1 MKTLWSP
8 WRSKYIETF
17 SEECAKGEDSCC
29 FICDAVKNTSN
40 DKSGLVV
47 ARFEEVIVLMNKYPY
62 NSGHLLVAPN
72 RHTGDILDLS
82 ATELGA
88 LNIACQKSVE
98 ILTKL
103 YNPNGFNIGA
113 NLGECAG
120 AGLPGHL
127 HYHVLPRWIGDTS
140 FVSTLSDTK
149 VISFDM
155 ETMYDL
161 IRNAFITE

>member
-8 WRSKYIETF
+8 WRSQYIDTF
-17 SEECAKGEDSCC
+17 SDESSKADENC
-29 FICDAVKNTSN
+29 FICRAIENTEDN
-40 DKSGLVV
+40 REGLVV
-47 ARFEEVIVLMNKYPY
+47 ARFENVIVLMNKYPY

-72 RHTGDILDLS
+72 RHIGDILKLTPD
-82 ATELGA
+82 ELCS

-103 YNPNGFNIGA
+103 YKPDGFNIGA

-127 HYHVLPRWIGDTS
+127 HYHVLPRWKGDTS

-155 ETMYDL
+155 ETMYNL
-161 IRNAFITE
+161 IRNAFNSK

>member
-8 WRSKYIETF
+8 WRSQYIDTF
-17 SEECAKGEDSCC
+17 SEESSKANGNC
-29 FICDAVKNTSN
+29 FICSAVNNTAN
-40 DKSGLVV
+40 DKEGLIV
-47 ARFEEVIVLMNKYPY
+47 ARFEKVVVMMNKFPY

-72 RHTGDILDLS
+72 RHTGDIL
-82 ATELGA
+82 ELTVEE
-88 LNIACQKSVE
+88 LCEINVACQKSVKV
-98 ILTKL
+98 LTDL
-103 YNPNGFNIGA
+103 YHPDGFNIGA

-149 VISFDM
+149 VISYDM
-155 ETMYDL
+155 ETMYNL
-161 IRNAFITE
+161 ISKAFNTK

>member
-8 WRSKYIETF
+8 WRSQYIDTF
-17 SEECAKGEDSCC
+17 SDECSKADENC
-29 FICDAVKNTSN
+29 FICRAVENIDD
-40 DKSGLVV
+40 DKTGLVV
-47 ARFEEVIVLMNKYPY
+47 ARYEKVIVLMNKYPY

-72 RHTGDILDLS
+72 RHTGDIL
-82 ATELGA
+82 ELTTDELCA
-88 LNIACQKSVE
+88 INLACQKSVE

-103 YNPNGFNIGA
+103 YHPNGFNIGA

-127 HYHVLPRWIGDTS
+127 HYHVLPRWVGDTS
-140 FVSTLSDTK
+140 FVSTISDTK

-155 ETMYDL
+155 ETMFNL
-161 IRNAFITE
+161 IHNAFNSK